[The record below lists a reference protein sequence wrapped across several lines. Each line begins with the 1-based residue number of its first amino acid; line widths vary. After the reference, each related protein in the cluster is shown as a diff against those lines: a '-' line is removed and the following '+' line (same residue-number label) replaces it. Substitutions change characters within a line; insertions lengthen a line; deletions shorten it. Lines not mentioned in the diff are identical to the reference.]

1 MCSVFNSIQLSFK
14 LDVKSYFLFGK
25 NILYT
30 KEVCDKN
37 KRIVDNSS
45 KPKTLYAKVVKDKNK
60 RVTDNGSKSKT
71 LYHNLY
77 NL

>member
-1 MCSVFNSIQLSFK
+1 MKKQSR
-14 LDVKSYFLFGK
+14 
-25 NILYT
+25 
-30 KEVCDKN
+30 DKN

-60 RVTDNGSKSKT
+60 GVTDNWSKSKT

-77 NL
+77 NW